1 MNRRMATRA
10 VSIGGLVIL
19 WFVVTHYKLVNPLFL
34 PPPREVWEGAV
45 DLIQA
50 GELRE
55 HIAASLWRMFMGFV
69 VGSFTGVVIGILMG
83 QFRFFHAAVGP
94 LVEIIRPIPGL
105 AWIPV
110 ALIWF
115 GIEDASKVF
124 IISMGVFLAVVTN
137 TFVGVR
143 SLDPVLVRAARSLGA
158 NRRDVFFR
166 VVLPGTL
173 PHIFTG
179 FRLGV
184 QVSFAL
190 LVAAELVGSTSGLGF
205 LIQDAR
211 NYFRGDLVILGMAV
225 IGALGFSIT
234 RLVEIAERWFLRWH
248 STSREGA
255 FY

>member
-1 MNRRMATRA
+1 MNRKFVTRA
-10 VSIGGLVIL
+10 VSIGGLFIL
-19 WFVVTHYKLVNPLFL
+19 WYAVTKYQLVNPLFL
-34 PPPREVWEGAV
+34 PPPKDVWEGAV

-69 VGSFTGVVIGILMG
+69 VGSVTGVVIGILMG
-83 QFRFFHAAVGP
+83 QFRLFHAAVGP

-158 NRRDVFFR
+158 NRRDIFFR
-166 VVLPGTL
+166 VVLPGSL

-234 RLVEIAERWFLRWH
+234 RLVEIADRRLLRWQ
-248 STSREGA
+248 STSREGT

>member
-1 MNRRMATRA
+1 MNRKMMTRA
-10 VSIGGLVIL
+10 ISIGGLIVY

-34 PPPREVWEGAV
+34 PPPKEVWEGAV
-45 DLIQA
+45 DLFQA
-50 GELRE
+50 GELTE
-55 HIAASLWRMFMGFV
+55 HISVSLWRMAKGFV
-69 VGSFTGVVIGILMG
+69 VGSFTGVIIGILMG
-83 QFRFFHAAVGP
+83 QFRLFHAAVGP
-94 LVEIIRPIPGL
+94 LVEIIRPVPGL

-124 IISMGVFLAVVTN
+124 IISMGVFIAVVTN

-143 SLDPVLVRAARSLGA
+143 SLDPVLARAARSLGA
-158 NRRDVFFR
+158 NRRDIFFR
-166 VVLPGTL
+166 VVLPGAL
-173 PHIFTG
+173 PYIFTG

-225 IGALGFSIT
+225 IGTLGFSIT
-234 RLVEIAERWFLRWH
+234 RLVEIAGRWFLRWH

>member
-1 MNRRMATRA
+1 MNRKMVTRTI
-10 VSIGGLVIL
+10 SIGGLIVF

-34 PPPREVWEGAV
+34 PPPKEVWEGAV
-45 DLIQA
+45 DLFQA
-50 GELRE
+50 GELTE
-55 HIAASLWRMFMGFV
+55 HITVSLWRMFKGFV

-83 QFRFFHAAVGP
+83 QFRLFHAAVGP
-94 LVEIIRPIPGL
+94 LVEIIRPVPGL

-124 IISMGVFLAVVTN
+124 IISMGVFIAVVTN
-137 TFVGVR
+137 TFMGVR

-158 NRRDVFFR
+158 NRRDIFFR
-166 VVLPGTL
+166 VVLPGAL
-173 PHIFTG
+173 PYIFTG

-211 NYFRGDLVILGMAV
+211 NYFRGDLVILGMVV
-225 IGALGFSIT
+225 IGTLGFSIT

-248 STSREGA
+248 PKSREGA